1 MDKPSIIKTFN
12 LKKEMLS
19 KQQLKLLIT
28 TSPLC
33 NENFYMLLV
42 SIFMTCL
49 GLSLPSKTMLIGG
62 MVISPFLG
70 SLLSL
75 AYGLGIHD
83 STISYRAVWNY
94 ILGVIFSTLLAILYF
109 AIVPDF
115 PPHQD
120 LLNMVKL
127 SYEDFLV
134 SIIGGFTIT
143 FSIFYNSP
151 TMPFVGTSIA
161 TTLTPPVC
169 IIGYGIS
176 QAHPSLAWSACR
188 MFVMNSLLIFAA
200 CYILFFIFARDKN
213 NAS

>member
-1 MDKPSIIKTFN
+1 MNKPSLIKTFN

-33 NENFYMLLV
+33 NENFYMLLA

-49 GLSLPSKTMLIGG
+49 GLSLPSKTMLVGG

-83 STISYRAVWNY
+83 SSILYHAIWNY
-94 ILGVIFSTLLAILYF
+94 ILGVIVSILLAILYF
-109 AIVPDF
+109 TIVPDF
-115 PPHQD
+115 PPNED

-127 SYEDFLV
+127 SYEDLLV

-143 FSIFYNSP
+143 LSIFYNSP
-151 TMPFVGTSIA
+151 IMPFVGTSIA
-161 TTLTPPVC
+161 TTLTPPIC
-169 IIGYGIS
+169 IVGYGIS
-176 QAHPSLAWSACR
+176 QAYPSLAWSACR
-188 MFVMNSLLIFAA
+188 MFVMNSLLIFMG
-200 CYILFFIFARDKN
+200 CFILFFIFVRDKK
-213 NAS
+213 